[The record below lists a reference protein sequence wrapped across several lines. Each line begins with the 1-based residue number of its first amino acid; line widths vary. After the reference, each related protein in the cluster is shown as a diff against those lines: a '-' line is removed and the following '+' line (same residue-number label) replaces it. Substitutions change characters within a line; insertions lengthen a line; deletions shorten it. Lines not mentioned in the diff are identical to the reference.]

1 MILIFAILAAVLSL
15 GGALFGELGIHL
27 LWQIPLTFIGSFL
40 GFIILHELVFLI
52 AILIVNTNSDNSKCS
67 KFYRVHTETTLIILF
82 KILNIHIHTSG
93 LELVPENERFL
104 LVSNHTYDF
113 DPAVFMWA
121 MPHSDLGFVGKKE
134 IYTKMVFISKI
145 MHKLNGLP
153 IDRENNRNAIETINK
168 AANFIKN
175 DICSMAIFPEGY
187 VSLTGELL
195 PFRNGSFKI
204 AKKAKCPIVVATL
217 TDTRI
222 ILKNLFRRRTDI
234 YMDVLTVIPT
244 DEVEKLTTA
253 ELSEKIYPIIYDGMQ
268 ANKEKLT
275 NTAK

>member
-1 MILIFAILAAVLSL
+1 MIFVFAIVAAVLSIV
-15 GGALFGELGIHL
+15 GALLGNFGIQL

-40 GFIILHELVFLI
+40 SLIILHELVFLT
-52 AILIVNTNSDNSKCS
+52 AILIVDTSSDNSKCS
-67 KFYRVHTETTLIILF
+67 KFYRIHTETTLIILF

-93 LELVPENERFL
+93 LEQVPKNKRFL

-121 MPHSDLGFVGKKE
+121 MPKSDLGFVGKKE
-134 IYTKMVFISKI
+134 IYSKMIFISKI

-153 IDRENNRNAIETINK
+153 VDRENNRNAIETINK
-168 AANFIKN
+168 AASYIKN
-175 DICSMAIFPEGY
+175 DVCSMAIFPEGY

-217 TDTRI
+217 TDTRM

-234 YMDVLTVIPT
+234 YMDVLTVIPA
-244 DEVEKLTTA
+244 DEVEKMTTA
-253 ELSEKIYPIIYDGMQ
+253 ELSEKIYPIIYNGMQ
-268 ANKEKLT
+268 VNKEKVT
-275 NTAK
+275 VTAK